1 MEEERGRLKGE
12 ERSRPQ
18 GPVTSAA
25 SGAVGR
31 EGEGDDEAR
40 AGAKPDLGG
49 GVSFIDCDLWNI
61 QMIT

>member
-1 MEEERGRLKGE
+1 M
-12 ERSRPQ
+12 SSQ

-40 AGAKPDLGG
+40 AGAKPGPWWWQELY
-49 GVSFIDCDLWNI
+49 CL
-61 QMIT
+61 